1 MLLVH
6 RPRFAPRDLII
17 WILPIKVT
25 LQGMPIPL
33 QGPGPPS
40 PPFKAS
46 RSQTGIQ
53 SQPGPG
59 GQV

>member
-6 RPRFAPRDLII
+6 RPHFAPRDSI
-17 WILPIKVT
+17 WTLPIKVT
-25 LQGMPIPL
+25 LQGDANST
-33 QGPGPPS
+33 PGPPS

-46 RSQTGIQ
+46 RPQTGIQ